1 MKPISIAFLLGGVFL
16 ASCTKVSSSSSFPQT
31 GLTVSSSSLDKGQ
44 PLVVTAPST
53 VTGGIAWSVSPSN
66 LTHVTPGN
74 GQAIVLFGQP
84 GTYQVTGAYAL
95 NGDSASS
102 TATVTVSDSAYTPP
116 VPVTWDTT
124 SLVGDVITLTPV
136 IDSNAQ
142 LIFIAQTGKSYYFA
156 STMIYGVTAGPAW
169 VGGLSVSFYGLVTA
183 GNGTGGYQ
191 NPAVAYLFL
200 DNLNKPADGT
210 YALTV
215 SVSGIQYT
223 GSITVAGGVYTFN
236 WNYTTGV
243 VISPLQVGQ

>member
-1 MKPISIAFLLGGVFL
+1 MKKISTTLLLGGMLL
-16 ASCTKVSSSSSFPQT
+16 ASCTKSSSSSTFPKT

-53 VTGGIAWSVSPSN
+53 VTGGVTWSVSPST

-74 GQAIVLFGQP
+74 GQAVVLFGQP

-102 TATVTVSDSAYTPP
+102 SATVTVSDSAYTPP
-116 VPVTWDTT
+116 VPVDWDTT
-124 SLVGDVITLTPV
+124 SLAGDVITLTPV

-156 STMIYGVTAGPAW
+156 STLIYGVTAGPAW
-169 VGGLSVSFYGLVTA
+169 VGGLNVSFYGLVTA

-210 YALTV
+210 YPLTV
-215 SVSGIQYT
+215 SVSGTAYT
-223 GSITVAGGVYTFN
+223 GSITVSGGLYTFH
-236 WNYTTGV
+236 WTYTTGV
-243 VISPLQVGQ
+243 VISPLTVGQ